1 MSKQHAERYI
11 RVQKQNTRS
20 VDEQVQISHAMW
32 ESGIGPDADGIKKDD
47 LGDELQVEL
56 DFNIETSIRHLTEID
71 ALEGNAPSGPDFY
84 AISES
89 RDEIVLGRID
99 EVAVDDIGAIIEHV
113 QDNDPAR
120 EGDEV
125 AVTDGGEPTLRGIL
139 ADEFDIIPTAVE
151 QYLQGGDHVEKLN
164 AAVEAIE
171 DSDTVAARDDY
182 GKIIFRRGAYRY
194 RLTEEQAN
202 RYEQEREVWE

>member
-32 ESGIGPDADGIKKDD
+32 ESGTGPDADGIKKDD
-47 LGDELQVEL
+47 LEDKLQLDL

-89 RDEIVLGRID
+89 RDEIVLGRTD
-99 EVAVDDIGAIIEHV
+99 EVAVDDIGSIIEHV
-113 QDNDPAR
+113 QDNDPPR

>member
-32 ESGIGPDADGIKKDD
+32 ESGIGPDADGVKKDD
-47 LGDELQVEL
+47 LEDELEL
-56 DFNIETSIRHLTEID
+56 DLNFNVETSIRHLTEID
-71 ALEGNAPSGPDFY
+71 ALEGTAPSGPDFY

-99 EVAVDDIGAIIEHV
+99 EVAVDDIGSIIEHV
-113 QDNDPAR
+113 QDNDPPR

-151 QYLQGGDHVEKLN
+151 QYLRVGDHVEKLN

-182 GKIIFRRGAYRY
+182 GEIIFRRGAIRY
-194 RLTEEQAN
+194 NLTEEQAN
-202 RYEQEREVWE
+202 RYEEERGVWE

>member
-20 VDEQVQISHAMW
+20 VDEQVQISHSMW
-32 ESGIGPDADGIKKDD
+32 DSGIGPDADGIKKDD
-47 LGDELQVEL
+47 LVDELQVEL

-71 ALEGNAPSGPDFY
+71 DLEGNAPSGPDFY

-89 RDEIVLGRID
+89 RDEIVLGRTD
-99 EVAVDDIGAIIEHV
+99 EVAVDDIDSIIEHV
-113 QDNDPAR
+113 QDNDSPR
-120 EGDEV
+120 EGDEA

-151 QYLQGGDHVEKLN
+151 QYLRVGDHVEKLN

-182 GKIIFRRGAYRY
+182 GKIIFRRGAIRY
-194 RLTEEQAN
+194 RLTEEQVN
-202 RYEQEREVWE
+202 RYNRESEAWE